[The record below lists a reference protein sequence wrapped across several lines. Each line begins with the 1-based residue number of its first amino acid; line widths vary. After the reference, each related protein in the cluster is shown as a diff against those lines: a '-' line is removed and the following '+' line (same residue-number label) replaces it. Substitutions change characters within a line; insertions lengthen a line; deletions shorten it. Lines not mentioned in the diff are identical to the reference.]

1 MKNLLSRCVSGT
13 HILPVQWL
21 SIAIRPSHTYI
32 LYNVICTHTRHI
44 HTYTHTS
51 DIHSHLHTHIHTSIL
66 NLVSLVLQ
74 RALTVSDS
82 RCDELETRNSL
93 LEAQVSDLQERLNDQ
108 SGADQQIMTMISSKA
123 KEWEVHV
130 LFTYSM

>member
-1 MKNLLSRCVSGT
+1 M
-13 HILPVQWL
+13 H
-21 SIAIRPSHTYI
+21 
-32 LYNVICTHTRHI
+32 THT
-44 HTYTHTS
+44 
-51 DIHSHLHTHIHTSIL
+51 HLHTHIHASIL
-66 NLVSLVLQ
+66 KLVSLVLQ

-123 KEWEVHV
+123 KEWEVH
-130 LFTYSM
+130 TYIQHVVHACN